1 MFGSISEDTAI
12 RTVSEV
18 ANNNL
23 GNPAAK
29 DNGAA
34 KFEVADP
41 ASADS
46 VSVATGQERNNLF
59 NTGSYDGKNE
69 VKQGE
74 VRKSEVT
81 DGELKTRVYDCSGKL
96 LRVIP
101 PGYLPVGEQ
110 KFDVTI

>member
-1 MFGSISEDTAI
+1 MFGSISEDTAV
-12 RTVSEV
+12 RTLSEV
-18 ANNNL
+18 ANKNL

-29 DNGAA
+29 GNGAA
-34 KFEVADP
+34 KFDVADP
-41 ASADS
+41 ASANP
-46 VSVATGQERNNLF
+46 VRVVTGPGRNNPV
-59 NTGSYDGKNE
+59 NAGGYDGKNE
-69 VKQGE
+69 VPLNE